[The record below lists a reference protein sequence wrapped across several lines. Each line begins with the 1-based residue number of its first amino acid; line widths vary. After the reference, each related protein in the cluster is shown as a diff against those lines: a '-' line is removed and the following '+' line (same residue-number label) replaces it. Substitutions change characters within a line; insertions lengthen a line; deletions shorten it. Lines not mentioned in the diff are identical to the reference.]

1 MSAIAV
7 DRALVSILEIVL
19 THGYGGR
26 GPTAGFPDTG
36 TWLIF
41 GVILMPVYVMIA
53 AWFLGSPRN
62 PRMAAMGVGY
72 LVVITTGLWVTMFF
86 AMEVVGIVFY

>member
-1 MSAIAV
+1 MSFS
-7 DRALVSILEIVL
+7 ALDPAALSMLEVVL
-19 THGYGGR
+19 THGFGGR

-41 GVILMPVYVMIA
+41 GIILVPVYVMIA

-62 PRMAAMGVGY
+62 PKLAAMGVGY
-72 LVVITTGLWVTMFF
+72 LVIITTVLWITMFF
-86 AMEVVGIVFY
+86 AMEVVGIIFY